1 MFGPLNVDLFSNS
14 DTLRV
19 EVTGADGKAF
29 LAGTGIRKPKASDV
43 GVDHEQLIQKPGTEL
58 VAVIGGEAIVV
69 EVNDDT
75 MIIQQRHFPV
85 CPSVSKQT
93 YCEYQQLKGLTARI
107 ASTKEY
113 WVSAAM

>member
-1 MFGPLNVDLFSNS
+1 MVSNS

-29 LAGTGIRKPKASDV
+29 LAGTVIRKPKASDV

-58 VAVIGGEAIVV
+58 VAVIGGEARVV

-75 MIIQQRHFPV
+75 MIIQQREVVSRMMKDDPFLVLFEWFRLPERSAMDTQSNQDNAW
-85 CPSVSKQT
+85 SVTGTIHS
-93 YCEYQQLKGLTARI
+93 
-107 ASTKEY
+107 
-113 WVSAAM
+113 